1 MNFTVDIIIILML
14 FLFSGFFSSAEA
26 ALLSLTDLHLHKM
39 NQDRYPFLRFVRQLL
54 DEPRRLLIT
63 IVTSNEAVNI
73 SISILAASFF
83 IELLGSK
90 GQWISILVT
99 SSVLFLAGEAI
110 PKTFGVTYPMQISS
124 AVSPLLLV
132 ISKIEYPIVTALEKM
147 PSLIL
152 KRLEQKKIR
161 DADVLMEDE
170 FKSLIDVCSREGLLE
185 EAQKELIKRIFELGD
200 KPVTDIMIPRVDMF
214 CLPIAMPVDDII
226 AEVVKARQERVPI
239 YTDDRDDIIGILF
252 ARDLLS

>member
-1 MNFTVDIIIILML
+1 M
-14 FLFSGFFSSAEA
+14 
-26 ALLSLTDLHLHKM
+26 
-39 NQDRYPFLRFVRQLL
+39 
-54 DEPRRLLIT
+54 
-63 IVTSNEAVNI
+63 
-73 SISILAASFF
+73 
-83 IELLGSK
+83 LGSK

-239 YTDDRDDIIGILF
+239 YTDDHDIIGILF
-252 ARDLLS
+252 ARDY